1 MSCFKGG
8 ITLLHAADFAETL
21 RGLRSV
27 GVARAHPQ
35 LLALNAL
42 ELLLDK
48 QQELERVHVNGEE

>member
-1 MSCFKGG
+1 M
-8 ITLLHAADFAETL
+8 LLHAADFAETL

-42 ELLLDK
+42 ELLLEK